1 MLNEEM
7 MLILRCNIYNCLI
20 DHNLMKKLAEETFK
34 NIAAKDFNKKS
45 IFQDDSNFDTI
56 TALTLSEVKELVQ
69 KFTMLIGYKNIFTEQ
84 EIETIYKECLATD
97 QENLNQDDFIVFFQ
111 IFLELLYEL
120 ISFS

>member
-1 MLNEEM
+1 M